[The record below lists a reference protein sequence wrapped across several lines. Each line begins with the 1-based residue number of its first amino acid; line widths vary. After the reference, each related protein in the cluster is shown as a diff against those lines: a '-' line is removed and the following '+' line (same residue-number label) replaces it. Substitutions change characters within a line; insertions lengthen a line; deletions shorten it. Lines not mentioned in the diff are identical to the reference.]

1 MSLTH
6 TFDQATLRTAFDRFP
21 VGVAALCSRVGGR
34 HEGMVTSSF
43 AVGISFEPALVSFS
57 VRNESR
63 TWQRLKHGY
72 RLGVSVLADEHRQ
85 VCYQLASRDET
96 KRFNGLDVTLA
107 DSGALFLDRAALWL
121 ETSVYDTVPAG
132 DHTIVLLKVHAVS
145 QGEDHGE
152 PIVLH
157 GKTFHDL
164 AHVPARELVTA

>member
-43 AVGISFEPALVSFS
+43 AVGISYEPALVSFS

-72 RLGVSVLADEHRQ
+72 RLGVSVLADEHRE
-85 VCYQLASRDET
+85 VCYQLASRDEI

-145 QGEDHGE
+145 QGENHGE

>member
-21 VGVAALCSRVGGR
+21 VGVVALCSRVGGR

-43 AVGISFEPALVSFS
+43 AVGISYEPALVSFS

-72 RLGVSVLADEHRQ
+72 RLGVSVLADEHRE

-164 AHVPARELVTA
+164 AQVRDRELVTA

>member
-21 VGVAALCSRVGGR
+21 VGVVALCSRVGGR

>member
-72 RLGVSVLADEHRQ
+72 RLGVSVLADEHRK

>member
-21 VGVAALCSRVGGR
+21 VGVVALCSRVGGR

-72 RLGVSVLADEHRQ
+72 RLGVSVLADEHRE